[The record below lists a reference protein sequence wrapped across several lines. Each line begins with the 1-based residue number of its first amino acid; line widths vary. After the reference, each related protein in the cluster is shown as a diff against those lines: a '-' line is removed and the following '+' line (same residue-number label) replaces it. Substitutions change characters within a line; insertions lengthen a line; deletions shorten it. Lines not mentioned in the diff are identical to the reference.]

1 MTPTLALLN
10 FYIFVCLV
18 CLIYQVTHKDDQG
31 YDVVFTFYLPYQDL
45 QESVL
50 VWWTGELV

>member
-18 CLIYQVTHKDDQG
+18 CLIYQVTHKDMMLFSHSIFRTKIYKRAS
-31 YDVVFTFYLPYQDL
+31 YD
-45 QESVL
+45 ER
-50 VWWTGELV
+50 EN